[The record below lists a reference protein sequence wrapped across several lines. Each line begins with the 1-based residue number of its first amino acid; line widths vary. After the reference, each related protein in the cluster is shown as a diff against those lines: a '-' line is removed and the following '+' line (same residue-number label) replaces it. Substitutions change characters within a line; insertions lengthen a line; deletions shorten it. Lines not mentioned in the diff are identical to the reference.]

1 MLIRYRANSSI
12 TATNL
17 MADFH
22 AIITGQI
29 TTVND
34 FSAGCDK
41 TNSSIEGTYPAAVYA
56 SVQNDSSTGTYTYSK
71 VHNAYADV
79 THYFRLNF
87 SADSPM
93 LQTVSL
99 SSGWNSGSN
108 TMINSQSMTREFIV
122 HGITISNISFNLA
135 TIGSFN
141 NPDAAQWGFN
151 NGRSSG
157 LAVGDRIEPTT
168 NYPTVTLPLRQTR
181 ITSQSTGTTGNTGD
195 YYVNI
200 AQQTGTINYPCTVNR
215 ETTALNAVP
224 LAYNSS
230 YQPTGIDIVITDK
243 FFFISWPGAGLQH
256 GIFDLGKNGV
266 TEQNANSMLMGMID
280 LRSQFIK
287 IPYYYKLS
295 TASYGTI
302 VDVDL
307 VYETPVRIA
316 NSNQSI
322 SIIEN
327 PVIGKISENG
337 NPATATYGL
346 FRIADSL
353 VPGTAYTGPSSVK
366 RFVPVSNYSLITE

>member
-1 MLIRYRANSSI
+1 MLIRYRTNSSI
-12 TATNL
+12 TAANL

-22 AIITGQI
+22 AILTGQI
-29 TTVND
+29 SSVND

-41 TNSSIEGTYPAAVYA
+41 ANSSIEGAYPAEVYA
-56 SVQNDSSTGTYTYSK
+56 SVQANSGTGTYTYSK
-71 VHNAYADV
+71 KHNVYADV
-79 THYFRLNF
+79 THYFRLGFNV
-87 SADSPM
+87 DSPI

-99 SSGWNSGSN
+99 SSGWNAGSN
-108 TMINSQSMTREFIV
+108 TMINSQSMTREFVV
-122 HGITISNISFNLA
+122 HGITISNISFYLA
-135 TIGSFN
+135 SISNFN
-141 NPDAAQWGFN
+141 NPDASFWGVN
-151 NGRSSG
+151 NGKSSG

-168 NYPTVTLPLRQTR
+168 NYPSLTVPLRQTR
-181 ITSQSTGTTGNTGD
+181 IVSQSSGTSGNTGD

-200 AQQTGTINYPCTVNR
+200 SQQTGTINYPCTVNR

-230 YQPTGIDIVITDK
+230 YQPNGIDIVITDK

-266 TEQNANSMLMGMID
+266 TEQNANSMLMGIVD

-287 IPYYYKLS
+287 IPYYYKFS
-295 TASYGTI
+295 TSTYGTI

-307 VYETPVRIA
+307 VYETPARVPS
-316 NSNQSI
+316 SNQSI
-322 SIIEN
+322 AIVEN
-327 PVIGKISENG
+327 PVIGKIRENG
-337 NPATATYGL
+337 NPAAATYGL

-353 VPGTAYTGPSSVK
+353 VPGTVYTGPSSVK